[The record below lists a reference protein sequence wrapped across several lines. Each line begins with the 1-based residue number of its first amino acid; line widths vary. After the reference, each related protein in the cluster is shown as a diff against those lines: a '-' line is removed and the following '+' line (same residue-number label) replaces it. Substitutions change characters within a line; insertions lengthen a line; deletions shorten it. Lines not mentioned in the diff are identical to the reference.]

1 MATLRPDR
9 SDSHLSPEEEA
20 RIAEE
25 ARAYFDGVT
34 PKRHTKPQRSEYS
47 TQYADTLGP
56 SEGGHIQSSTGSTT
70 WRPTRSFLFCRL
82 SLLKNCQP
90 ILDLVFIFSEQKLI
104 CQGTE
109 PAEEYAETEYY
120 KDLNCVGKQ
129 HHTTGTGF
137 IRVEQ
142 PHANPLNLAAGDGA
156 AGHHESCRGN
166 PATNDWIPSADLV
179 IPTSHKPGRSDI

>member
-20 RIAEE
+20 RITEE

-56 SEGGHIQSSTGSTT
+56 SEGGHI
-70 WRPTRSFLFCRL
+70 PELNRL
-82 SLLKNCQP
+82 H
-90 ILDLVFIFSEQKLI
+90 DLEADPEKLI

-142 PHANPLNLAAGDGA
+142 PHANPLNLAADDGA